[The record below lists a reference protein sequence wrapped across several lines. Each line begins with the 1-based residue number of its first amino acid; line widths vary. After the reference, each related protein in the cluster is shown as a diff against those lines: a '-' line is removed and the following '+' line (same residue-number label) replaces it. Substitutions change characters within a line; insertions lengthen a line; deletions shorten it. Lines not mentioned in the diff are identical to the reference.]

1 MSTVVTGLVSL
12 SELPIE
18 EPVYV
23 FTLAIAT
30 FLIGP
35 LVIKRVG
42 LPGIVGIV
50 LLGALLGPGGSGLVA
65 HSDGIILLGE
75 VGLIYLLFT
84 VGLELDLQGFSEDPQ
99 GAAVFGLA
107 SFFLPFSVGAAAGV
121 VVLNLEF
128 WAAVLLAA
136 VFASHT
142 LLSYPIANQYG
153 VTKNEAVTA
162 VFGGILFTD
171 TLALVI
177 LAIVTGAVAG
187 GLSPVLVVQIFGSV
201 VLLFGATW
209 YLAPPIARWFFQNL
223 SEESYFEFLLV
234 LTIFF
239 AAASFAE
246 VLDIAPIL
254 GAFVAGIALNRLIAE
269 GGILRTRIEFVGN
282 ALFIPFF
289 LIHVGMLVDFS
300 VIFDGIRTL
309 EVAVVII
316 TVMVAMKAVAAWLV
330 SKIQGYDTNE
340 FGLIF
345 GLSTGQAAAALAIT
359 LIGFDIGL
367 FSEAILNA
375 VVLMLLATAL
385 ISPALTERYAS
396 KLALSKDV
404 EVETHEATDPRIIL
418 PLSHNAELQRRLLEY
433 SFVLKGSKTATPVHV
448 TTVVQPNSPKETEM
462 EVSRVRAELESFK
475 EIGNQAEVPIDVETR
490 INHNPASG
498 IVQAAVEIQSNVILM
513 GWDGSS
519 SFSRRMF
526 GTVIDQVLSKTTLPV
541 HIARLGHPINTTKRI
556 LVVIPSGVDRHAGFF
571 ENVYFVKKIAAQ
583 LGISLR
589 ILVVDDDIE
598 KYEHRFGLVEP
609 EASMSFIAIDGWT
622 ALEGTLREETTKDDF
637 VAVLSSRPGEIG
649 WDDRL
654 QQLPAELASL
664 PPASFTI
671 MHPREDDPEYDRQF
685 LRFT

>member
-1 MSTVVTGLVSL
+1 MSLTGLIPFYSF
-12 SELPIE
+12 PIE

-23 FTLAIAT
+23 FTLAIAA
-30 FLIGP
+30 FFIGP
-35 LVIKRVG
+35 LLIKRVG
-42 LPGIVGIV
+42 FPGIVGIV
-50 LLGALLGPGGSGLVA
+50 ILGALLGPGGSGLVA

-99 GAAVFGLA
+99 GAAIFGLT
-107 SFFLPFSVGAAAGV
+107 SFFLPFFVGTAAGIII
-121 VVLNLEF
+121 LNLEF

-153 VTKNEAVTA
+153 VTKNKAVTA

-177 LAIVTGAVAG
+177 LAVVTGAVAG
-187 GLSPVLVVQIFGSV
+187 GLSPMLFIQIFGSV
-201 VLLFGATW
+201 LLLFAATW
-209 YLAPPIARWFFQNL
+209 YLAPPVARWFFQNL

-300 VIFDGIRTL
+300 VIFDGVRTL
-309 EVAVVII
+309 EVAFVII
-316 TVMVAMKAVAAWLV
+316 TVMVVMKAVAAWVV
-330 SKIQGYDTNE
+330 SKIQGYDINE
-340 FGLIF
+340 LGLMF

-367 FSEAILNA
+367 FSEAVLNA

-385 ISPALTERYAS
+385 ISPFLTERYAS
-396 KLALSKDV
+396 KLALSKEV
-404 EVETHEATDPRIIL
+404 EVDTSEVTDPRIIL
-418 PLSHNAELQRRLLEY
+418 PLSHNAEAQRRLLEY
-433 SFVLKGSKTATPVHV
+433 SFVLKGDNKNKPVHIM
-448 TTVVQPNSPKETEM
+448 TVVRPQSSKELEAS
-462 EVSRVRAELESFK
+462 VSRVRTDLDSFK
-475 EIGNQAEVPIDVETR
+475 KIGNQAEVPIDVETR

-498 IVQAAVEIQSNVILM
+498 IVQGAVEVQSNLILM
-513 GWDGSS
+513 GWDGSQ
-519 SFSRRMF
+519 SFSKRMF

-571 ENVYFVKKIAAQ
+571 ENVHFIKKIAAQ
-583 LGISLR
+583 LGTTLR
-589 ILVVDDDIE
+589 ILVVNDDVE

-609 EASMSFIAIDGWT
+609 EASMEFVAISGWDVL
-622 ALEGTLREETTKDDF
+622 LETLNDETTEDDF
-637 VAVLSSRPGEIG
+637 VAVLSTRPGEIG

-654 QQLPAELASL
+654 QDLPAELASL

>member
-1 MSTVVTGLVSL
+1 MNSSTVLVSG
-12 SELPIE
+12 LPID

-23 FTLAIAT
+23 FTLAIAA
-30 FLIGP
+30 FLLGP
-35 LVIKRVG
+35 LLIKRVG

-99 GAAVFGLA
+99 GAAFFGLT
-107 SFFLPFSVGAAAGV
+107 SFFLPFGVGTVAGI

-128 WAAVLLAA
+128 LAAVLLAA

-142 LLSYPIANQYG
+142 LLSYPIVNQYN
-153 VTKNEAVTA
+153 VTKNKAVTA

-171 TLALVI
+171 TIALII

-187 GLSPVLVVQIFGSV
+187 GLSPLLLAQIFGSV
-201 VLLFGATW
+201 LLLFAATW

-246 VLDIAPIL
+246 LLSIAPIL
-254 GAFVAGIALNRLIAE
+254 GAFVAGLALNRLITD
-269 GGILRTRIEFVGN
+269 GGVLRTRIEFVGN

-289 LIHVGMLVDFS
+289 LIHVGMLVDFA

-309 EVAVVII
+309 EVAAVII
-316 TVMVAMKAVAAWLV
+316 TVMLVTKAVAAWLV

-340 FGLIF
+340 FGVMF

-375 VVLMLLATAL
+375 VVVMLLATAV
-385 ISPALTERYAS
+385 ISPFVTERYAT

-404 EVETHEATDPRIIL
+404 EVDTSERTDPRILL
-418 PLSHNAELQRRLLEY
+418 PLSHNADRQRRLLEY
-433 SFVLKGSKTATPVHV
+433 AFVLKGEKKENPVHV
-448 TTVVQPNSPKETEM
+448 MTVIQPQGPKKTET
-462 EVSRVRAELESFK
+462 EVSRVRSELDSFT
-475 EIGNQAEVPIDVETR
+475 EIGNEVAVPLNVETR

-498 IVQAAVEIQSNVILM
+498 IVQSAVETQSNLIVM
-513 GWDGSS
+513 GWDGGQ
-519 SFSRRMF
+519 SFGRQMF

-556 LVVIPSGVDRHAGFF
+556 LVVVPAGVDRHAGFF
-571 ENVYFVKKIAAQ
+571 ENVHFIKKIGAQ

-589 ILVVDDDIE
+589 ILVVDDDVE

-609 EASMSFIAIDGWT
+609 DISMEFVSIASWNGLVS
-622 ALEGTLREETTKDDF
+622 TLREESTEDDF
-637 VAVLSSRPGEIG
+637 VAVLSSRPGEVG
-649 WDDRL
+649 WNTKL
-654 QQLPAELASL
+654 QQLPSKIALL
-664 PPASFTI
+664 PPASFVI
-671 MHPREDDPEYDRQF
+671 MHPREDDPRYDRQF
-685 LRFT
+685 LRFR

>member
-1 MSTVVTGLVSL
+1 MNIPTTVLLTSG
-12 SELPIE
+12 LPID

-23 FTLAIAT
+23 FTFAIAA

-35 LVIKRVG
+35 LVIKRAG

-50 LLGALLGPGGSGLVA
+50 LLGAFLGPGGSGLVA

-99 GAAVFGLA
+99 GAAVFGLT
-107 SFFLPFSVGAAAGV
+107 SFFFPFFVGTAAGIV
-121 VVLNLEF
+121 LLNLEF
-128 WAAVLLAA
+128 LAAVLLAA

-142 LLSYPIANQYG
+142 LLSYPIVNQYD
-153 VTKNEAVTA
+153 VTKNKAVTA

-171 TLALVI
+171 TTALII

-187 GLSPVLVVQIFGSV
+187 GLSPLLFAQIFGSV
-201 VLLFGATW
+201 LLLFAATW

-234 LTIFF
+234 LTLFF

-246 VLDIAPIL
+246 VLNIAPIL
-254 GAFVAGIALNRLIAE
+254 GAFVAGIALNRLIAD
-269 GGILRTRIEFVGN
+269 GGVLRTRIEFVGN

-316 TVMVAMKAVAAWLV
+316 SVMVITKAMAAWLV

-340 FGLIF
+340 LGVMF

-385 ISPALTERYAS
+385 ISPYFTERYAA

-404 EVETHEATDPRIIL
+404 EVDTGERTDPRIIL

-433 SFVLKGSKTATPVHV
+433 SFVLKGTNKQNPVHV
-448 TTVVQPNSPKETEM
+448 ITVIQPRGPKETDT
-462 EVSRVRAELESFK
+462 EVSRVRTELDSFK
-475 EIGNQAEVPIDVETR
+475 EIGNEAEVPIDVETR

-498 IVQAAVEIQSNVILM
+498 IVQGAVETQSNLILM
-513 GWDGSS
+513 GWDGGQTL
-519 SFSRRMF
+519 SRQMF

-541 HIARLGHPINTTKRI
+541 HIARLGHPINTSKRI

-571 ENVYFVKKIAAQ
+571 ENVHFIKKIAER

-589 ILVVDDDIE
+589 ILVVDDDVD
-598 KYEHRFGLVEP
+598 KFEHRFGLVEP
-609 EASMSFIAIDGWT
+609 DVSMEFVAMSSWNELIR
-622 ALEGTLREETTKDDF
+622 TLRDESTEDDF

-649 WDDRL
+649 WDNRL
-654 QQLPAELASL
+654 QRLPSQIASL

-671 MHPREDDPEYDRQF
+671 MHPREDDPRYDRQF
-685 LRFT
+685 LRFR

>member
-1 MSTVVTGLVSL
+1 MNISTTLPLIAG
-12 SELPIE
+12 LPIE

-23 FTLAIAT
+23 FTLAIAA

-65 HSDGIILLGE
+65 HSDGIVLLGE

-99 GAAVFGLA
+99 GAAIFGLT
-107 SFFLPFSVGAAAGV
+107 SFSLPFVVGTAAGV

-142 LLSYPIANQYG
+142 LLSYPIANQYD

-187 GLSPVLVVQIFGSV
+187 GLSPLLLAQIFGSV
-201 VLLFGATW
+201 LLLFAATW

-234 LTIFF
+234 LTVFF

-246 VLDIAPIL
+246 ILDIAPIL

-269 GGILRTRIEFVGN
+269 GGVLRTRIEFVGN

-300 VIFDGIRTL
+300 VIFDGVRTL
-309 EVAVVII
+309 EVAAVII
-316 TVMVAMKAVAAWLV
+316 TVMVVMKAVAAWIV

-340 FGLIF
+340 LGVMF

-367 FSEAILNA
+367 FSEAVLNA
-375 VVLMLLATAL
+375 VVLMLLVTAL
-385 ISPALTERYAS
+385 ISPFLTERYAAR
-396 KLALSKDV
+396 LALSKEV
-404 EVETHEATDPRIIL
+404 EVDTGELTDPRILL

-433 SFVLKGSKTATPVHV
+433 SFVLKGNKKNNAVHV
-448 TTVVQPNSPKETEM
+448 ITVVQPKSPKETET
-462 EVSRVRAELESFK
+462 EVSRVRTELDAFR

-498 IVQAAVEIQSNVILM
+498 IVQGALEVQSNVILM
-513 GWDGSS
+513 GWDGTQ

-526 GTVIDQVLSKTTLPV
+526 GNVIDQVLSKTSLPV

-571 ENVYFVKKIAAQ
+571 ENVYFIKRIAAQ
-583 LGISLR
+583 LGIPLQ
-589 ILVVDDDIE
+589 ILVVDDDVE
-598 KYEHRFGLVEP
+598 KFEHRFGLVDP
-609 EASMSFIAIDGWT
+609 EVSMGFVSVSSWDG
-622 ALEGTLREETTKDDF
+622 LVRTLREESTKDDF

-649 WDDRL
+649 WDDRM
-654 QQLPAELASL
+654 QRLPSQLASL

-671 MHPREDDPEYDRQF
+671 MHPREGDPEYDRQF
-685 LRFT
+685 LRFM